1 VRPSFE
7 FPQKLDMPNDLRPAM
22 VAQFG
27 TPIVHDYYFVRIDL
41 TYLQVLCL
49 LLFAG
54 VVAAI
59 VGVSLFRNR
68 RRK

>member
-1 VRPSFE
+1 
-7 FPQKLDMPNDLRPAM
+7 MPNDLRPAM
-22 VAQFG
+22 VAQFA
-27 TPIVHDYYFVRIDL
+27 TPIVYDYYVVRIDL
-41 TYLQVLCL
+41 PYLLVFGL